1 MYGASAYN
9 PAGSTVPGVP
19 FDQPKSLFRFGE
31 TTLWSSFMFQGAA
44 AATVLANTNN
54 RLFTTP
60 RGQVGQGYVGALS
73 IAETS
78 LKQGGQVPAGVAYDV
93 FGVACQIMQCTAVG
107 DAVGQTVAAPI
118 DTVAEIGNLVNIQ
131 NNGVLSWDFLQTAIE
146 ICPVVLAGA
155 GGGAYGAVSQNAAGA
170 NTGNMNNGAGNV
182 FMYRKHPVQLPGNST
197 FAIQLSMGSRTA
209 TIVAGGFSIVVRVVL
224 LGFYKNIIEIG

>member
-1 MYGASAYN
+1 MYGQSAYN

-31 TTLWSSFMFQGAA
+31 TTLWSTFCLIPGAVA
-44 AATVLANTNN
+44 GSIN
-54 RLFTTP
+54 RMFTTP
-60 RGQVGQGYVGALS
+60 RGQVGQGWPNALS

-93 FGVACQIMQCTAVG
+93 FGVACQIESG
-107 DAVGQTVAAPI
+107 DDAVGTNVSSPM
-118 DTVAEIGNLVNIQ
+118 DTVAEITNLINIQ
-131 NNGVLSWDFLQTAIE
+131 YNGVLSWDFLQTQIE
-146 ICPVVLAGA
+146 ICPVLLAGA

-170 NTGNMNNGAGNV
+170 NTGAMNNGAGNIFV
-182 FMYRKHPVQLPGNST
+182 YRKHPVQLPGNSV
-197 FAIQLSMGSRTA
+197 FAVQLSFGNRA
-209 TIVAGGFSIVVRVVL
+209 PLLAGNFMAVRVVL